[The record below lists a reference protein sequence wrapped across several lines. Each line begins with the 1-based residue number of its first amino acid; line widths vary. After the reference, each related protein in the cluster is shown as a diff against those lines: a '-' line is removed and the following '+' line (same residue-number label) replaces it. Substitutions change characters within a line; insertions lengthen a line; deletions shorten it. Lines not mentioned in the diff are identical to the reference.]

1 MNKAVIKGTNKYG
14 KSFSF
19 ESNMTDEQLQR
30 HIHRTEVEKAKRYNS
45 TIDLIAQTINLHNLT
60 EADLENAL
68 VRAMQLKLGV

>member
-1 MNKAVIKGTNKYG
+1 MDKAIIKGTNKHG
-14 KSFSF
+14 KSFYF

-45 TIDLIAQTINLHNLT
+45 AIDSIANTINLHNLT
-60 EADLENAL
+60 EADLENAF